1 MDYDQALKYIEGVS
15 YLGVKPGLERVSA
28 LLGRLGHP
36 ERKTRFVH
44 VAGTNGKGSTSVMTA
59 SALSA
64 CGYKTGLYTSPHLA
78 RVNERMRLDGAEIPD
93 GEFARVVSALSSA
106 AEGLAEPCTEF
117 ELLTA
122 AALLWFAEA
131 GADIAVLEVGMGGRF
146 DATNVIPR
154 SECAVITNIGLDH
167 TAVLGDTVEAIA
179 AEKAGIFKGGRAV
192 SYEQPESVA
201 AVLRSAAAK
210 TGTELTFADFSKIE
224 PLSDSVEGQRFR
236 FEGEEYSIRLL
247 GAHQL
252 KNAAVA
258 FTALDTLRRSG
269 WDLPAEGV
277 RKGLAAAVWPARF
290 ELVERAPL
298 FVVDGGH
305 NPQCVAATAEAIRR
319 YMPGGRCVIL
329 MGVLADK
336 DWSAMID
343 ILADVAEGFVC
354 AAPDSPRAL
363 PAADLGAELLRRG
376 LHAEVCSS
384 VPEAVEAAKALAG
397 PDGAVCSVGSLYM
410 SGAVR
415 ACFGLR

>member
-93 GEFARVVSALSSA
+93 GEFARVVSALASA

-258 FTALDTLRRSG
+258 LTALDTLRRSG

-290 ELVERAPL
+290 ELVECAPL

>member
-28 LLGRLGHP
+28 LLGRLGHT

-93 GEFARVVSALSSA
+93 GEFARVVSALASA

-258 FTALDTLRRSG
+258 LTALDTLRRSG

-319 YMPGGRCVIL
+319 YMPGGHCVIL

-336 DWSAMID
+336 NWSAMID

-354 AAPDSPRAL
+354 AAPHSPRAL

>member
-1 MDYDQALKYIEGVS
+1 MLLPSKR
-15 YLGVKPGLERVSA
+15 ERC
-28 LLGRLGHP
+28 RL
-36 ERKTRFVH
+36 RR
-44 VAGTNGKGSTSVMTA
+44 A
-59 SALSA
+59 SAF
-64 CGYKTGLYTSPHLA
+64 
-78 RVNERMRLDGAEIPD
+78 R
-93 GEFARVVSALSSA
+93 
-106 AEGLAEPCTEF
+106 
-117 ELLTA
+117 
-122 AALLWFAEA
+122 
-131 GADIAVLEVGMGGRF
+131 
-146 DATNVIPR
+146 
-154 SECAVITNIGLDH
+154 
-167 TAVLGDTVEAIA
+167 
-179 AEKAGIFKGGRAV
+179 
-192 SYEQPESVA
+192 
-201 AVLRSAAAK
+201 
-210 TGTELTFADFSKIE
+210 
-224 PLSDSVEGQRFR
+224 RFR

-258 FTALDTLRRSG
+258 LTALDTLRRSG

-319 YMPGGRCVIL
+319 YMPGGHCVIL

-336 DWSAMID
+336 NWSAMID